1 MAKSIN
7 YAVLHTKDRKA
18 ATKYMYTTGK
28 VIVPG
33 GGGCNNPSVLRGKG
47 WQQKHVNFPNFQFKF
62 LWGTGGDLGKLWV
75 SESTDTVS
83 FNNFPQ
89 SIILL
94 SIII

>member
-18 ATKYMYTTGK
+18 ATEYMYTTGK
-28 VIVPG
+28 VILPG
-33 GGGCNNPSVLRGKG
+33 GLQQPSVLRGKG
-47 WQQKHVNFPNFQFKF
+47 WQQKHVIFPNFQFKF

-83 FNNFPQ
+83 FNDFPQ